1 MQIQMMKHD
10 TIEPD
15 PRNPRQVL
23 DEARLVELANDIA
36 VNGLLQP
43 LTVRPHP
50 ERDGMYMLVFGER
63 RWRAC
68 DMIELDQV
76 PVIVRDVDDLQALE
90 LQIAENNKRADVH
103 PLEEADAFRRLHED
117 HGRDVDEIAELCGKS
132 RAYIYAAMKLCA
144 LTAEPRKAFLAG
156 ELDKSRAL
164 LVARLPEKHQVAA
177 TKMIL
182 EQGDYDEGG
191 VMSYREAQRYIRDE
205 FMLRLAD
212 APFSVTDAGLVETA
226 GPCTTCEKRTGNQR
240 ELFDDVVSDKDE
252 GGADVCTDS
261 SCYKQKVDVHWA
273 RVKVSAEEKGHKVIE
288 GADWKSNG
296 GASDKKHVDLD
307 QKAYDIGK
315 GDKTYRELLGKQAD
329 AAVAAVARTE
339 DGEVRELIS
348 RSDLPALLKDAGVKA
363 PKKLDDAGECDQDRY
378 EREAKEQREL
388 ERIVTMAARE
398 AALAQLDDTSDALL
412 WRLVAR
418 LAIRCSRNDAQKELM
433 KIHEV
438 KHDGQYSGG
447 QRAELIAF
455 VDRLPERA
463 ARDFAIEML
472 LAEAGG
478 WHPPETYQEK
488 DSPEERLDYAT
499 GVEHAAQLLGIDLAG
514 IVEKAKADLAAAR
527 TAKAEKKSKKA
538 APAEVES

>member
-23 DEARLVELANDIA
+23 DEVRLVELANDIA

-164 LVARLPEKHQVAA
+164 LVARLPEQHQAEA
-177 TKMIL
+177 CTLIAN
-182 EQGDYDEGG
+182 DEDGEPP
-191 VMSYREAQRYIRDE
+191 SFRYAQQTIRNR

-212 APFSVTDAGLVETA
+212 APFDVRDASLVAEA
-226 GPCTTCEKRTGNQR
+226 GPCSSCEKRTGNQR
-240 ELFDDVVSDKDE
+240 DLFGDVIADE
-252 GGADVCTDS
+252 RGGADVCTDS
-261 SCYKQKVDVHWA
+261 ACYKEKSLVHWNRLKA
-273 RVKVSAEEKGHKVIE
+273 SASEKGRKVIE
-288 GADWKSNG
+288 DARYTENG
-296 GASDKKHVDLD
+296 GSSDKKHLNLD
-307 QKAYDIGK
+307 ERVYDFGVH
-315 GDKTYRELLGKQAD
+315 GEKTYRELLGKRAED
-329 AAVAAVARTE
+329 AVAAVARTE
-339 DGEVRELIS
+339 TGEIRELIS
-348 RSDLPALLKDAGVKA
+348 RNDLPALLKEAGIKVPKDAKPGKTSA
-363 PKKLDDAGECDQDRY
+363 DY
-378 EREAKEQREL
+378 EREQKDQREL
-388 ERIVTMAARE
+388 ERIVTGLVRD
-398 AALAQLDDTSDALL
+398 AALARVDDLEPDAL
-412 WRLVAR
+412 WRLLMR
-418 LAIRCSRNDAQKELM
+418 LAIRASRTEARNAVVHAHELM
-433 KIHEV
+433 VE
-438 KHDGQYSGG
+438 DTSASALFDYSD
-447 QRAELIAF
+447 RLSPSDRRNLVVELLIA
-455 VDRLPERA
+455 EG
-463 ARDFAIEML
+463 
-472 LAEAGG
+472 GG
-478 WHPPETYQEK
+478 WRDQGASI
-488 DSPEERLDYAT
+488 DD
-499 GVEHAAQLLGIDLAG
+499 VEFMSGTELAADALEIDLG
-514 IVEKAKADLAAAR
+514 GLINKAKADLAAAR
-527 TAKAEKKSKKA
+527 AAKAEKKSKKA